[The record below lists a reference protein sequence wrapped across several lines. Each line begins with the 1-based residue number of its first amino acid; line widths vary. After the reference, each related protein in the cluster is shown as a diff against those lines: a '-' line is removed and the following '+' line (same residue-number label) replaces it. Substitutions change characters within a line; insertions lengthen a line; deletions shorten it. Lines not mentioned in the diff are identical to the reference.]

1 MEILTPPRIATLEP
15 QPIQVIQHDT
25 YTSTTKYVLENVYP
39 FETLFS
45 LKQRIALH
53 NNDDKTWLPSQVF
66 IASSTENGVYE
77 PIEFAWPFKSTQLT
91 DPLQPESVGKP
102 DPRIWADN
110 SRKPVFPVIL
120 SGITLE
126 IAIPETPR
134 TIHVWNLHKVANAA
148 GFGAQTLPTESVF
161 QGFLQLYFPLIDSED
176 TLQQALQPLSSDD
189 REIFQAARL
198 YRTQVDA
205 RLSRLE
211 TAIRSEAIQSAR
223 PLSLTELRYAKF
235 RLPDKAKFN
244 TGVLELR
251 FYELNPSESVPF
263 IRYFPARNRTP
274 PLVKLAVTA
283 TGVPMIDDKRVLELF
298 LADQPDATDGAII
311 VFKSPIVDRRAPL
324 GTHWTLH
331 IYETGKAYLEIIA
344 PRKDTPLSTAVVVKA
359 MELLPNFLA
368 GTPWKDAATPEI
380 DELQATYEFTT
391 IRPGVKP
398 SRGELNKRIDIFLP
412 MVEGNIDIEEG
423 DTAAL
428 ALRYKALSN
437 FKHDTDPIK
446 RFITTLY
453 QNKAISSEDDVPLG
467 EFAKR
472 LGDEFGIS
480 RAQAGAYIADWIRRD
495 ADGIEVDKKT
505 IPLTNTGSLI
515 KLYNSHPK
523 YVFQLNNI
531 ESQKD
536 LSRIATLMTV
546 YVTLS
551 SAELR
556 SAPVQES
563 AQVAEM
569 LDAVEASKED
579 DQPIEELDAAELAM
593 MGLDDVSPP
602 NQVTEAQNAAPLPPL
617 PPLQEEAAHETTTLV
632 APDEVTQ
639 AIGDSWYL
647 KRLGNYDPEL
657 FNYTKKKDD
666 PRVTPYSR
674 TCQKSSEKQPHVMPP
689 ETYQRARQEYQK
701 DVFWVEAPLT
711 KWDLEAVVTASK
723 AVGERG
729 KNQDHTDYK
738 DLVALEKRALALG
751 FSLKEKKSVT
761 DEDKKDKE
769 DLKAQKA
776 IDRAIITDLSNAQFF
791 DTEGKDRKPLWT
803 VLRLGTN
810 TERPNYYVCVEWWCV
825 REDMPLLE
833 RDFMGTTM
841 RNGRQKPAQSCP
853 FCTGRLITDK
863 VTPKPGETVLQREPA
878 TTSGPIAKYVGFQK
892 KLYHPDKFALPCCFV
907 SPDDLEKPADAMPL
921 PPVKVPLPDI
931 QLEADAPALAPVRP
945 AVLPRNP
952 ATDVFRDRPFSPNR
966 GVKKDKDG
974 KDTSPAN
981 GFYIPNQNILGRS
994 TEDWFEL
1001 ERGTVAVP
1009 PNSVNALLS
1018 QDPEKFL
1025 TVIKG
1030 VMAESQNS
1038 YLMPYRPRKK
1048 QDVHD
1053 TAVETPAHAF
1063 VRYGLGGNVREPGA
1077 NLLALIA
1084 FANYAIKSR
1093 DVADPTVSIASN
1105 EEIFTMMFDTK
1116 GPEMLHAFEQ
1126 ANYGTLVHEFSTD
1139 KAPNVSFDTWFQIF
1153 FPGAPRAQKPYA
1165 EVLFRAWHN
1174 FKDYV
1179 NDYTAPKE
1187 LRYWESL
1194 FATPGLLTETG
1205 FILVKIVYPKGKDK
1219 PAVIQ
1224 CPEFG
1229 VSQANLA
1236 KNLPLLFVLED
1247 SVTGLYDPL
1256 VFYEGKSF
1264 TEKLLLGVLQAD
1276 THAFNKLS
1284 ETVKGPLQAFFK
1296 NYFTPV
1302 HGCGREAVP
1311 VHPWVLETEQEGDAG
1326 MPTLG
1331 ELNARIGE
1339 TDMHVDGLLR
1349 DLTNRCVGIYAKW
1362 DGKHIYLPCRD
1373 DGTILKDVTSLHGSE
1388 ALPRPDIESLFKM
1401 LVGAPRIPG
1410 KQKIVKFFPG
1420 YEPALLVA
1428 SATHY
1433 EGVQMRC
1440 GAIVPIESHLRTT
1453 EIPQKWFVEMKKGE
1467 MYVDMPDKMQWETD
1481 MTLLKPGPKQTLEQ
1495 TKEEHLEEAY
1505 QHVRISFSNWLTT
1518 HKDGAKV
1525 LKQLNL
1531 LRDARK
1537 RLPLYE
1543 LQKRLEI
1550 LLTSIILNPKL
1561 PWLTEAGPAGSSVL
1575 RRDCLQIE
1583 KEDACTAGC
1592 AWNTDTSKCLI
1603 HVTKS
1608 DRKTQRHVDPK
1619 RILVV
1624 RLADELLRSFGY
1636 AQEIL
1641 EQRVPYLK
1649 PLGSETVIREGDS
1662 VLLSISG
1669 KGDATTYEKLGYM
1682 GRNPTSYTQGD
1693 TYPEELNIDMETPAD
1708 WLQTL
1713 QYYAVQL
1720 KPDVYRDPTAML
1732 VSTLVMITQ
1741 KSVADL
1747 ARDLRIPAFNG
1758 SQEDWKRLAQHYK
1771 TEILFTRPN
1780 QPTRTVVVDMWIGSN
1795 AAPTV
1800 QRKFIII
1807 DPEGIPFQRQKD
1819 KSFVIPEAELPSSI
1833 QRWVEAHSA
1842 V

>member
-1 MEILTPPRIATLEP
+1 MEIVTPPRIATLEP

-25 YTSTTKYVLENVYP
+25 YTSKRSYTLENVYP

-66 IASSTENGVYE
+66 IATSQEDGIYE
-77 PIEFAWPFKSTQLT
+77 PIEFAWPFKTTHLT
-91 DPLQPESVGKP
+91 DPLQPESNGKP
-102 DPRIWADN
+102 DPRIWADE

-134 TIHVWNLHKVANAA
+134 TIHVWNLYSVAKAA
-148 GFGAQTLPTESVF
+148 GFGAQTLPTPAVF

-176 TLQQALQPLSSDD
+176 TLQQALQPLSEAD
-189 REIFQAARL
+189 RDIFQAARA

-205 RLSRLE
+205 RLTRLE
-211 TAIRSEAIQSAR
+211 IAIRSEAIQTAR

-235 RLPDKAKFN
+235 RLPDKEKFN
-244 TGVLELR
+244 TGILELR
-251 FYELNPSESVPF
+251 FYELNPSDSVPF

-274 PLVKLAVTA
+274 PLLKLAVSA
-283 TGVPMIDDKRVLELF
+283 TGVPKIEDKHVLEMF
-298 LADQPDATDGAII
+298 LTDQPDTTDGAVI
-311 VFKSPIVDRRAPL
+311 VLKSPIMDRQAPL

-331 IYETGKAYLEIIA
+331 IYETGKADLEIIA
-344 PRKDTPLSTAVVVKA
+344 PRKDKPLVTAVVIKA

-368 GTPWKDAATPEI
+368 GTPWKDEATPEI

-398 SRGELNKRIDIFLP
+398 SRAELNKRIDIFLP
-412 MVEGNIDIEEG
+412 MVEGDIDIEDG

-428 ALRYKALSN
+428 IMRYKAVSN
-437 FKHDTDPIK
+437 FKRDSNPIK
-446 RFITTLY
+446 RFITGLY
-453 QNKAISSEDDVPLG
+453 QNKAISSEDDVPIG

-472 LGDEFGIS
+472 LGEEFGIS
-480 RAQAGAYIADWIRRD
+480 RAQAEAYILDWARRD
-495 ADGIEVDKKT
+495 KDGIEVDKKT
-505 IPLTNTGSLI
+505 IPLNNMGSLV

-531 ESQKD
+531 ESKKD
-536 LSRIATLMTV
+536 LSRIVTLMTV
-546 YVTLS
+546 FVTQT

-556 SAPVQES
+556 SAKDTAAV
-563 AQVAEM
+563 VEM
-569 LDAVEASKED
+569 FDALEASVD
-579 DQPIEELDAAELAM
+579 DDEPIEELTAEERAM
-593 MGLDDVSPP
+593 MGLDDEPP
-602 NQVTEAQNAAPLPPL
+602 VDPVVAAQDAAPI
-617 PPLQEEAAHETTTLV
+617 QHVRDEAAHDTTTLV
-632 APDEVTQ
+632 AADEVMQ

-657 FNYTKKKDD
+657 FNYTKQKDD

-689 ETYQRARQEYQK
+689 ETYQRARQEYRS
-701 DVFWVEAPLT
+701 DVFWVEAPLS
-711 KWDLEAVVTASK
+711 KYDLEAVETASK

-729 KNQDHTDYK
+729 KNQDHKDYE
-738 DLVALEKRALALG
+738 DLVKLETRALTLG
-751 FSLKEKKSVT
+751 FSLKENKSVT
-761 DEDKKDKE
+761 DENKKDKE
-769 DLKAQKA
+769 DFKATKKA
-776 IDRAIITDLSNAQFF
+776 DKAIITDLSNAQFF
-791 DTEGKDRKPLWT
+791 DEEGKDRKPLWT

-810 TERPNYYVCVEWWCV
+810 TERPNYYVCVELWCV

-833 RDFMGTTM
+833 RDFVGTLM
-841 RNGRQKPAQSCP
+841 RNGRTKPANSCP
-853 FCTGRLITDK
+853 FCTGRLITNK
-863 VTPKPGETVLQREPA
+863 TTPNPGETVLRRDPA
-878 TTSGPIAKYVGFQK
+878 TEGGPVAKYVGFQK

-907 SPDDLEKPADAMPL
+907 SPDDLAEPKDAKPL

-931 QLEADAPALAPVRP
+931 QLGVDAPALAVVAP
-945 AVLPRNP
+945 AVVQRAPIADSL
-952 ATDVFRDRPFSPNR
+952 RDRPFSPTR
-966 GVKKDKDG
+966 GLKKDKDG
-974 KDTSPAN
+974 KDLSPTN
-981 GFYIPNQNILGRS
+981 GYYIPNQNILGRS

-1009 PNSVNALLS
+1009 PESVNTLLS
-1018 QDPEKFL
+1018 QNPEKFL

-1030 VMAESQNS
+1030 WAAESQNS
-1038 YLMPYRPRKK
+1038 YLMPYRPKK
-1048 QDVHD
+1048 KMDVQDTVP
-1053 TAVETPAHAF
+1053 ETPAHAF
-1063 VRYGLGGNVREPGA
+1063 VRYGIGGNVREPGA

-1084 FANYAIKSR
+1084 FADYAIKSR
-1093 DVADPTVSIASN
+1093 DGADPNISIASN
-1105 EEIFTMMFDTK
+1105 KEIYTMMFDTK
-1116 GPEMLHAFEQ
+1116 GTDMLHAFEQ

-1139 KAPNVSFDTWFQIF
+1139 KEPQGVAFDGWFNTF
-1153 FPGAPRAQKPYA
+1153 YPGAPRSQKSYA
-1165 EVLFRAWHN
+1165 EILFRAWHN

-1179 NDYTAPKE
+1179 NNYTEPKD

-1194 FATPGLLTETG
+1194 FATQGLLTETG

-1229 VSQANLA
+1229 ISYANQA

-1256 VFYEGKSF
+1256 VFYEGKTF
-1264 TEKLLLGVLQAD
+1264 TDKSLLGVLQLD
-1276 THAFNKLS
+1276 TPAFNKLS
-1284 ETVKGPLQAFFK
+1284 ENVKGPLQAFLK
-1296 NYFTPV
+1296 NYYTPV

-1311 VHPWVLETEQEGDAG
+1311 VHPWVVEVEQEGEEG
-1326 MPTLG
+1326 MPNLG
-1331 ELNARIGE
+1331 ELNARIGD
-1339 TDMHVDGLLR
+1339 TDVRIDGLLR
-1349 DLTNRCVGIYAKW
+1349 DWTNRCVGIYAKW

-1373 DGTILKDVTSLHGSE
+1373 DGTILKDISSQRGSE
-1388 ALPRPDIESLFKM
+1388 ALPRPDLESLFKI
-1401 LVGAPRIPG
+1401 LVGQSRVPG
-1410 KQKIVKFFPG
+1410 AQKIAKIFPG

-1433 EGVQMRC
+1433 EGVQLRC
-1440 GAIVPIESHLRTT
+1440 GAIVPIEPHLRTT
-1453 EIPQKWFVEMKKGE
+1453 DIPHKWFVEMKKGE

-1481 MTLLKPGPKQTLEQ
+1481 MTLLKPGPKQSIDQ

-1505 QHVRISFSNWLTT
+1505 QHVRISFSNWLV
-1518 HKDGAKV
+1518 KNKEGAKV
-1525 LKQLNL
+1525 RKQLNL

-1550 LLTSIILNPKL
+1550 LLSQIMLNPKT
-1561 PWLTEAGPAGSSVL
+1561 PWLTEAGPAGASVL

-1583 KEDACTAGC
+1583 KEGDCVAGC

-1608 DRKTQRHVDPK
+1608 ERKTQRHVDPK
-1619 RILVV
+1619 RIIVLRLV
-1624 RLADELLRSFGY
+1624 DELLRSFGY

-1649 PLGSETVIREGDS
+1649 PLAAETVIREGNS
-1662 VLLSISG
+1662 VLLSVPG
-1669 KGDATTYEKLGYM
+1669 KGDPTTFEKLGYM
-1682 GRNPTSYTQGD
+1682 GRNPTDYTRGD
-1693 TYPEELNIDMETPAD
+1693 TYPEEVNIDMETPAD
-1708 WLQTL
+1708 WLQTI

-1720 KPDVYRDPTAML
+1720 KPDVYRDPTEML
-1732 VSTLVMITQ
+1732 KSTLVMITQ
-1741 KSVADL
+1741 KAVPEL
-1747 ARDLRIPAFNG
+1747 AHDIGITAFTG
-1758 SQEDWKRLAQHYK
+1758 THGDWKRLANHLK
-1771 TEILFTRPN
+1771 TDILFTKPD
-1780 QPTRTVVVDMWIGSN
+1780 QSTRTVVVDMWIASDP
-1795 AAPTV
+1795 APHV

-1819 KSFVIPEAELPSSI
+1819 SKFVIPETELPSSI
-1833 QRWVEAHSA
+1833 IRWIESHTAI
-1842 V
+1842 